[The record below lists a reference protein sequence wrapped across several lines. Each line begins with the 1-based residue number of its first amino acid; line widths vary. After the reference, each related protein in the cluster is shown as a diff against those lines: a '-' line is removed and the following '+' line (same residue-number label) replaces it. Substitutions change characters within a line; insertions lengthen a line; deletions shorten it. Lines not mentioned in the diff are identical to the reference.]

1 MINVAVLGA
10 AHPHIGEALAEI
22 AGRDDVTLVAAS
34 EPDAAMRDRFLGGV
48 SAPVYDNH
56 AELLDRHRVDV
67 AVVSGIY
74 AQRSDAILAAFA
86 AGAHVFADKPLCTT
100 FEQLDTV
107 AAAARG
113 TDRHLGLMFTKR
125 FSAAT
130 VAAKRLVDAG
140 VLGEL
145 ALIASTGPHK
155 LVQATRPDW
164 FFDSALYGGAA
175 GDLPVHDVDLALFF
189 TGATSGT
196 VSAATGNV
204 RSADH
209 PDFDDHVALLLQA
222 GSVIATIE
230 ANWLSPEAAELHGH
244 YRMRLTGSEGT
255 AEIDWGY
262 ETLTVATHDRPT
274 WTEPLDQPRRSMQFF
289 FDAIIAG
296 TEPEVSTETSLLA
309 TRVALLAQQSAETG
323 GSPLPWSA

>member
-10 AHPHIGEALAEI
+10 GHPHIGEALREI
-22 AGRDDVTLVAAS
+22 ATRDDVSLVAAS
-34 EPDAAMRDRFLGGV
+34 EPDATMRERFLSDV
-48 SAPVYDNH
+48 SAPVYESH
-56 AELLDRHRVDV
+56 AELLGRHRIDV

-74 AQRSDAILAAFA
+74 AQRSEAVLAAFE

-100 FEQLDTV
+100 EEQLDRIAAV
-107 AAAARG
+107 A
-113 TDRHLGLMFTKR
+113 TKSDRHLGLMFTKR

-130 VAAKRLVDAG
+130 IAAKRLVDAG
-140 VLGEL
+140 VLGDL

-155 LVQATRPDW
+155 LTQANRPAW
-164 FFDSALYGGAA
+164 FFDSAAYGGAA

-196 VSAATGNV
+196 VSGAVGNV

-209 PDFDDHVALLLQA
+209 PDFDDHVALLLRA
-222 GSVIATIE
+222 GSTIATIE

-274 WTEPLDQPRRSMQFF
+274 WTEPLDPPRRSMQFF
-289 FDAIIAG
+289 FDAIAAG
-296 TEPEVSTETSLLA
+296 TEPEVTTKESLLA
-309 TRVALLAQQSAETG
+309 TRIALLAQRSADTG
-323 GSPLPWSA
+323 GTVLPWSA

>member
-1 MINVAVLGA
+1 MLQVAVLGA
-10 AHPHIGEALAEI
+10 AHPHIGEALEEI
-22 AGRDDVTLVAAS
+22 AWRDDVALVAAS
-34 EPDAAMRDRFLGGV
+34 EPDAAMRERFLGGV
-48 SAPVYDNH
+48 SAPVYTSH
-56 AELLDRHRVDV
+56 TELLERHKIDV

-74 AQRSDAILAAFA
+74 AQRSEAVLTALA

-100 FEQLDTV
+100 LEQLDQIGTAF
-107 AAAARG
+107 AAS
-113 TDRHLGLMFTKR
+113 DRRLGLMFTKR

-130 VAAKRLVDAG
+130 VAAKRLVDEG

-155 LVQATRPDW
+155 LTQSNRPAW

-209 PDFDDHVALLLQA
+209 PDFDDHVALLLRA
-222 GSVIATIE
+222 GSAIATIE

-244 YRMRLTGSEGT
+244 YRMRLSGSEGT

-274 WTEPLDQPRRSMQFF
+274 WTEPLDPPLRPMQFF

-296 TEPEVSTETSLLA
+296 TEPAVTTEESLLA

-323 GSPLPWSA
+323 GAPLAW

>member
-1 MINVAVLGA
+1 MRVAVLGA
-10 AHPHIGEALAEI
+10 AHPHIGEVLEEI
-22 AGRDDVTLVAAS
+22 AGRTDVTLVAAS
-34 EPDAAMRDRFLGGV
+34 DPDPEMRERFLGGV
-48 SAPVYDNH
+48 SAPVYASH
-56 AELLDRHRVDV
+56 EELLGRHRVDV
-67 AVVSGIY
+67 AVTAGVY
-74 AQRSDAILAAFA
+74 ADRCEAVLAAFE

-100 FEQLDTV
+100 EEQLDRIAEV
-107 AAAARG
+107 ARNS
-113 TDRHLGLMFTKR
+113 DRHLGLMFTKR

-130 VAAKRLVDAG
+130 VAAKRLVDRG

-155 LVQATRPDW
+155 LTQANRPAW
-164 FFDSALYGGAA
+164 FFDSARYGGAA
-175 GDLPVHDVDLALFF
+175 GDLPVHDVDLALYF

-196 VSAATGNV
+196 VSAMTGNV

-209 PDFDDHVALLLQA
+209 PDFDDHVALLLKA
-222 GSVIATIE
+222 GPVIATIE

-262 ETLTVATHDRPT
+262 EKLTVATHDRAT
-274 WTEPLDQPRRSMQFF
+274 WNEPLDVPLRPMQFF

-296 TEPEVSTETSLLA
+296 TEPAVTTEASLLA
-309 TRVALLAQQSAETG
+309 TRVALIAQRSAES
-323 GSPLPWSA
+323 GSVPLPW

>member
-1 MINVAVLGA
+1 MLQVAVLGA
-10 AHPHIGEALAEI
+10 AHPHIDEALEEI
-22 AGRDDVTLVAAS
+22 AWRDDVALVAAS
-34 EPDAAMRDRFLGGV
+34 EPDPTMRERFLGGV
-48 SAPVYDNH
+48 SAPVYASH
-56 AELLDRHRVDV
+56 AELLERHRIDV

-74 AQRSDAILAAFA
+74 SQRSEAILTALA

-100 FEQLDTV
+100 LDQLDQL
-107 AAAARG
+107 AAAYAD
-113 TDRHLGLMFTKR
+113 TDRRLGLMFTKR

-130 VAAKRLVDAG
+130 VAAKRLVDEG

-145 ALIASTGPHK
+145 GLIASTGPHK
-155 LVQATRPDW
+155 LNQASRPDW
-164 FFDSALYGGAA
+164 YFDSAQYGGAA
-175 GDLPVHDVDLALFF
+175 GDLPVHDVDLVLFF

-209 PDFDDHVALLLQA
+209 PDFDDHVALLLKA
-222 GSVIATIE
+222 GPAIATVE

-262 ETLTVATHDRPT
+262 ETLTAATHDRPT
-274 WTEPLDQPRRSMQFF
+274 WTEKLQPPMRPMQFF

-296 TEPEVSTETSLLA
+296 TEPAVTTEDSLLA
-309 TRVALLAQQSAETG
+309 TRVALLAQQSAESG
-323 GSPLPWSA
+323 GQVLDW

>member
-34 EPDAAMRDRFLGGV
+34 EPDAAMRERFLAGV
-48 SAPVYDNH
+48 AAPIYDNH

-86 AGAHVFADKPLCTT
+86 HGAHVFADKPLCTT
-100 FEQLDTV
+100 FEQLDAIT
-107 AAAARG
+107 AATAA

-125 FSAAT
+125 FTPAT
-130 VAAKRLVDAG
+130 VAAKRLLDQG

-145 ALIASTGPHK
+145 AMIQSTGPHK
-155 LVQATRPDW
+155 LTQANRPAW
-164 FFDSALYGGAA
+164 FFDPALYGGAA
-175 GDLPVHDVDLALFF
+175 GDLPVHDVDLVLFF

-196 VSAATGNV
+196 VSAVTGNV
-204 RSADH
+204 RRADH
-209 PDFDDHVALLLQA
+209 PHFDDHVALLLRA
-222 GSVIATIE
+222 GSTVATID
-230 ANWLSPEAAELHGH
+230 ANWLSPEAAALHGH

-262 ETLTVATHDRPT
+262 ETLTVATHDRPD
-274 WTEPLDQPRRSMQFF
+274 WTEPLTPLLRPMQFF

-296 TEPEVSTETSLLA
+296 TEPDVSTEASLLA
-309 TRVALLAQQSAETG
+309 TRVALLAQQSADTDHA
-323 GSPLPWSA
+323 PLPWSA

>member
-1 MINVAVLGA
+1 MLQVAVLGA
-10 AHPHIGEALAEI
+10 AHPHIGEALEEI
-22 AGRDDVTLVAAS
+22 AWRDDVALVAAS
-34 EPDAAMRDRFLGGV
+34 EPDAAMRERFLGGV
-48 SAPVYDNH
+48 SAPVYASH
-56 AELLDRHRVDV
+56 AELLERHQIDV

-74 AQRSDAILAAFA
+74 AQRSEAVLTALA

-100 FEQLDTV
+100 LEQLDEITK
-107 AAAARG
+107 AFADS
-113 TDRHLGLMFTKR
+113 DRRLGLMFTKR

-130 VAAKRLVDAG
+130 VAAKRLVDEG

-145 ALIASTGPHK
+145 ALIATTGPHK
-155 LVQATRPDW
+155 LTQANRPAW

-209 PDFDDHVALLLQA
+209 PDFDDHVALLLRA
-222 GSVIATIE
+222 GSAIATIE

-244 YRMRLTGSEGT
+244 YRMRLSGSEGT

-274 WTEPLDQPRRSMQFF
+274 WTEPLQAPLRPMQFF

-296 TEPEVSTETSLLA
+296 TEPAVTTEESLLA
-309 TRVALLAQQSAETG
+309 TRVALLAQQSAESG
-323 GSPLPWSA
+323 GVPLAW